1 MHNRYSANP
10 VPTPKLIK
18 YLMIITLSFG
28 ALSGFFNSL
37 LGMRLKISFLN
48 LFAFSLKGLRAGY
61 VWQPLTYIFVPE
73 IEGSLTF
80 YFLFTLCFDIYLLW
94 LIGCKV
100 HNYLG
105 QKATAKLFFIP
116 PFFACLLAVTL
127 GHYFQTATPLFGI
140 SFSMVP
146 LVVAYCFSN
155 PHASFAYIPT
165 HSLRVK
171 WLGLALVALY
181 LFQDIANLNGIAFL
195 AHLLVF
201 FFSYLYMVI
210 IQKKQSP
217 FAFTH
222 KIDDF
227 FISRRRKKE
236 SSKIIHL
243 YETYESHE
251 SFINKTLDKI
261 GQNQKISLWD
271 RLRLRIYR
279 FRKRSHL

>member
-1 MHNRYSANP
+1 MYNRYSANP

-18 YLMIITLSFG
+18 YLMIVTLSFG

-48 LFAFSLKGLRAGY
+48 LFAFSFKGLKSGFI
-61 VWQPLTYIFVPE
+61 WQPLTYIFVPE

-94 LIGCKV
+94 FIGCKV
-100 HNYLG
+100 HSYLG
-105 QKATAKLFFIP
+105 QKETAKLFFIP
-116 PFFACLLAVTL
+116 SFFACLFALIL
-127 GHYFQTATPLFGI
+127 GHSFQKTTPLFGI

-155 PHASFAYIPT
+155 PHATFAFIPT
-165 HSLRVK
+165 YSLKVK
-171 WLGLALVALY
+171 WLGLGLVALY
-181 LFQDIANLNGIAFL
+181 LFQDISNLNGIAFL
-195 AHLLVF
+195 AHILVF
-201 FFSYLYMVI
+201 SFTYLYMVI

-227 FISRRRKKE
+227 FISRRRRKE
-236 SSKIIHL
+236 SSKIVHL

-261 GQNQKISLWD
+261 GQNQKISIWD

-279 FRKRSHL
+279 FRKRSRL